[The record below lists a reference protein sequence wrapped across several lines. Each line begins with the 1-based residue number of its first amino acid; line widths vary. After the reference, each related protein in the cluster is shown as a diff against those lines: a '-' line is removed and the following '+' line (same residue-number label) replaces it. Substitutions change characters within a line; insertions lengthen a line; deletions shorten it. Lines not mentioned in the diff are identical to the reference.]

1 MEQNIQKITY
11 FTYCGEAN
19 TAAVL
24 QLARERAQELN
35 VRKVVIASET
45 GRSALKALDIF
56 RGSDVQLVV
65 VTHYTATTIGPKGQI
80 PIGLKRPEYASRLKT
95 LLENNVKI
103 VQGTRPLAPP
113 SRSIQWNDPTPEGV
127 LDKTLEL
134 FGAGTKIA
142 IEVSVMATDGGEV
155 TDGEEVI
162 ACAGTY
168 KGLDTA
174 LVVRVSHSMNFFR
187 DFEIRDIIARPR
199 RRVKKL
205 PEYGYKNWKGNMDQ
219 YYEGIAPIEDRS
231 QYEDRAIDCGK
242 RKENALGA

>member
-65 VTHYTATTIGPKGQI
+65 VTHYPATTIGPKGQI

-103 VQGTRPLAPP
+103 VQGTRPLAPHP
-113 SRSIQWNDPTPEGV
+113 RWSNHHRGWQRG
-127 LDKTLEL
+127 
-134 FGAGTKIA
+134 
-142 IEVSVMATDGGEV
+142 DGGVEV
-155 TDGEEVI
+155 
-162 ACAGTY
+162 
-168 KGLDTA
+168 
-174 LVVRVSHSMNFFR
+174 N
-187 DFEIRDIIARPR
+187 
-199 RRVKKL
+199 
-205 PEYGYKNWKGNMDQ
+205 
-219 YYEGIAPIEDRS
+219 
-231 QYEDRAIDCGK
+231 
-242 RKENALGA
+242 RKVTITRKMIVT